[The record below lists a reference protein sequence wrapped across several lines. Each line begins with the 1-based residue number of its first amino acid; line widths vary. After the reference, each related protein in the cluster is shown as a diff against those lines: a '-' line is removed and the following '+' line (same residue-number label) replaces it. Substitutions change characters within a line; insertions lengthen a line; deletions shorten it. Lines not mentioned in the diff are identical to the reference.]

1 MNPSICT
8 PGRIYDIWTAE
19 DYQRYKRLN
28 LARARIVVSMVR
40 NGDRPDADLM
50 RLWSLLRDEF
60 GHGVYVINRNAVVEA
75 EAL

>member
-1 MNPSICT
+1 MNGALNRSIFCNHT
-8 PGRIYDIWTAE
+8 PE
-19 DYQRYKRLN
+19 DYQIYADKNRDRRLGHISM
-28 LARARIVVSMVR
+28 IVWEST
-40 NGDRPDADLM
+40 DANLM